1 MQDYREIDRIRKD
14 SGAVKSLAKRLL
26 SIPGHDWNDWEL
38 DFLEH
43 MARHR
48 GPEPITTRQ
57 GEKLVELRD
66 LSKYHSLVK
75 GFSVAS
81 LITNCWLARD
91 DLNNE
96 DDRKFV
102 ENLKASGISALRRR
116 QLRKLLACARELGAV
131 EKHITIEA

>member
-1 MQDYREIDRIRKD
+1 MQDYKEIDRVRKD
-14 SGAVKSLAKRLL
+14 SVAVKSLAKKLL
-26 SIPGHDWNDWEL
+26 SIPNHDWNDWEL

-43 MARHR
+43 MVPHR

-66 LSKYHSLVK
+66 QSEYHSSVM

-91 DLNNE
+91 DLRSEN
-96 DDRKFV
+96 DRKFI
-102 ENLKASGISALRRR
+102 EDLKASGASALRRR
-116 QLRKLLACARELGAV
+116 HLGKVLACARQVGAV
-131 EKHITIEA
+131 EKYIAIEA